1 MFEVKR
7 VKNDNKT
14 VVDDL
19 GVMTREEL
27 IEFASQYIGDDTAQ
41 YGNIFRNKYDLLSD
55 IDYIEEHGDELWFEW
70 EDTNLKINYLKGDD

>member
-27 IEFASQYIGDDTAQ
+27 IEFASQYIGDDTNQ